1 MKKDHPASEGTNK
14 NHGEQMKPIK
24 FSLIA
29 AIALGVLMAC
39 STVSNAQDD
48 KGEKKGRKGP
58 RMTVEQE
65 MERLTK
71 ELALTDDQQP
81 KIKAVVEENRKK
93 MQELYSN
100 SSGDR
105 AAMREKMQG
114 LSDERDKK
122 FKEILKPDQYEKWE
136 KLRDKLR
143 DEMRKKKGGS
153 DGEKKDDSEK
163 KN

>member
-1 MKKDHPASEGTNK
+1 
-14 NHGEQMKPIK
+14 MKPIK

-81 KIKAVVEENRKK
+81 KNKAVVEENRKK

-136 KLRDKLR
+136 KLRDKMR

-153 DGEKKDDSEK
+153 DGEKKDDSQK
-163 KN
+163 KD

>member
-1 MKKDHPASEGTNK
+1 
-14 NHGEQMKPIK
+14 MKPIK
-24 FSLIA
+24 FSLFA

-71 ELALTDDQQP
+71 ELALTDDQKP
-81 KIKAVVEENRKK
+81 KIKEVVEENRKK
-93 MQELYSN
+93 MQELYS
-100 SSGDR
+100 SSGGDR
-105 AAMREKMQG
+105 AAMREKMQA

-122 FKEILKPDQYEKWE
+122 FKEILKPDQYAKWE
-136 KLRDKLR
+136 KLRDEMR
-143 DEMRKKKGGS
+143 NEMRKKKGS
-153 DGEKKDDSEK
+153 SEGEKKDDTQK
-163 KN
+163 KD

>member
-1 MKKDHPASEGTNK
+1 
-14 NHGEQMKPIK
+14 MKPIR

-29 AIALGVLMAC
+29 AMALGVLMAC
-39 STVSNAQDD
+39 TTVSKAQDD

-65 MERLTK
+65 MERLDK
-71 ELALTDDQQP
+71 ELALTDDQKP
-81 KIKAVVEENRKK
+81 KIKEVVEDNRKK
-93 MQELYSN
+93 MAELYSN

-105 AAMREKMQG
+105 AAMREKMQALG
-114 LSDERDKK
+114 DERDKK

-136 KLRDKLR
+136 KLRDKMR

-153 DGEKKDDSEK
+153 EGEKKDDSQK
-163 KN
+163 

>member
-1 MKKDHPASEGTNK
+1 
-14 NHGEQMKPIK
+14 MKPIK
-24 FSLIA
+24 FGLFA

-48 KGEKKGRKGP
+48 KGEKKGPPGGRKGP

-71 ELALTDDQQP
+71 ELALTDDQKP
-81 KIKAVVEENRKK
+81 KIKEVVEENRKK

-114 LSDERDKK
+114 LSEERDKK
-122 FKEILKPDQYEKWE
+122 FKEILKPDQYTKWE
-136 KLRDKLR
+136 KLRDEMR
-143 DEMRKKKGGS
+143 NEMRKKKGGS
-153 DGEKKDDSEK
+153 DGEKKDDSQK
-163 KN
+163 